1 MERCLELARKGKSSV
16 APNPMVGAVVV
27 YNDKIIG
34 EGYHKKYGE
43 SHAEVHAI
51 HSVKDKSLLEKST
64 LYVNLEPCSHTGKTP
79 PCCEL
84 ISSYKIPKV
93 VIGCRDTSSKVN
105 GKGITHLN
113 NKGIEVKC
121 GVLEEESIRLNK
133 RFFTFQHKKRPYI
146 ILKWAESA
154 DGFMDRRRDKN
165 EKGINWIS
173 KPNTK
178 LVTHQWRSEEA
189 CILVGRKTVEIDNPS
204 LTTREVNGP
213 NPIRLIIDPNL
224 MLKKEYKVFNDD
236 AQTYLFNNLKNL
248 RKDNVALIKVG
259 KENFLSDILSFVY
272 EQKWN
277 SILVEG
283 GASTINQFLEKNLWD
298 EARVIVGKPQF
309 GSGLRSPIL
318 KQNTFSIVNF
328 KGDIVKTYLND

>member
-1 MERCLELARKGKSSV
+1 MKRCLELARKGMSYV

-27 YNDKIIG
+27 YNNKIIG
-34 EGYHKKYGE
+34 EGFHKKYGE

-51 HSVKDKSLLEKST
+51 HSVADKSLLKKST

-93 VIGCRDTSSKVN
+93 VIGCGDTSSKVN
-105 GKGITHLN
+105 GNGIAHLK
-113 NKGIEVKC
+113 NKGVEVKC

-154 DGFMDRRRDKN
+154 DGFMDRKRDKN

-189 CILVGRKTVEIDNPS
+189 CILVGRKTVENDNPS

-224 MLKKEYKVFNDD
+224 KLKKGYKVFNDD
-236 AQTYLFNNLKNL
+236 AQTYLFNNLKNQ
-248 RKDNVALIKVG
+248 RNGNVAYIKVG
-259 KENFLSDILSFVY
+259 KKNFILDMLSFIY
-272 EQKWN
+272 QQKWN
-277 SILVEG
+277 SIIVEG
-283 GASTINQFLEKNLWD
+283 GASTINQFLEKNIWD

-309 GSGLRSPIL
+309 NSGLRSPVLI
-318 KQNTFSIVNF
+318 QNAFSIANF
-328 KGDIVKTYLND
+328 NDDTVKTYLNE

>member
-34 EGYHKKYGE
+34 EGYHRKYGE

-51 HSVKDKSLLEKST
+51 HSVEDKSLLEKST

-154 DGFMDRRRDKN
+154 DGFMDRKRDKN

-224 MLKKEYKVFNDD
+224 KLKKEYKVFNKD

-248 RKDNVALIKVG
+248 KKDNVADIKVG

-328 KGDIVKTYLND
+328 KDDIVKTYLND

>member
-1 MERCLELARKGKSSV
+1 MKRCLELARKGKSSV

-34 EGYHKKYGE
+34 EGYHRKYGE

-51 HSVKDKSLLEKST
+51 HSVEDKSLLEKST

-105 GKGITHLN
+105 GKGITHLK

-189 CILVGRKTVEIDNPS
+189 CILWEEKQ
-204 LTTREVNGP
+204 
-213 NPIRLIIDPNL
+213 
-224 MLKKEYKVFNDD
+224 LKM
-236 AQTYLFNNLKNL
+236 
-248 RKDNVALIKVG
+248 
-259 KENFLSDILSFVY
+259 
-272 EQKWN
+272 
-277 SILVEG
+277 
-283 GASTINQFLEKNLWD
+283 TIQ
-298 EARVIVGKPQF
+298 V
-309 GSGLRSPIL
+309 
-318 KQNTFSIVNF
+318 
-328 KGDIVKTYLND
+328 

>member
-1 MERCLELARKGKSSV
+1 MKRCLELARKGMSYV

-34 EGYHKKYGE
+34 EGFHKKYGE
-43 SHAEVHAI
+43 SHAEVRAI
-51 HSVKDKSLLEKST
+51 HSVADKSLLKKST

-84 ISSYKIPKV
+84 ISAYKIPKV

-105 GKGITHLN
+105 GKGIAHLK
-113 NKGIEVKC
+113 NKGVEVKC

-154 DGFMDRRRDKN
+154 DGFMDRKRDKN

-189 CILVGRKTVEIDNPS
+189 CILVGRKTVENDNPS

-224 MLKKEYKVFNDD
+224 KLKKGYKVFNDD
-236 AQTYLFNNLKNL
+236 AQTYLFNNLKNQ
-248 RKDNVALIKVG
+248 RNGNVAYIKVG
-259 KENFLSDILSFVY
+259 KKNFILDMLSFIY
-272 EQKWN
+272 QQKWN
-277 SILVEG
+277 SIIVEG
-283 GASTINQFLEKNLWD
+283 GASTINQFLEKNIWD

-309 GSGLRSPIL
+309 NSGLRSPVLI
-318 KQNTFSIVNF
+318 QNAFSIVNF
-328 KGDIVKTYLND
+328 NDDILKTYLNE

>member
-1 MERCLELARKGKSSV
+1 MKRCLELARKGKSSV

-34 EGYHKKYGE
+34 EGYHRKYGE

-51 HSVKDKSLLEKST
+51 HRVEDKSLLEKST

-105 GKGITHLN
+105 GKGITHLK
-113 NKGIEVKC
+113 NKGIVVKC

-133 RFFTFQHKKRPYI
+133 RFFTFQHQKRPYI

-189 CILVGRKTVEIDNPS
+189 CILVGRITVEIDNPS

-224 MLKKEYKVFNDD
+224 KLKKEYKVFNDD

-248 RKDNVALIKVG
+248 RKDNVADIKVG

-309 GSGLRSPIL
+309 GSGLRSPVL
-318 KQNTFSIVNF
+318 KQKAFSIVNF
-328 KGDIVKTYLND
+328 KDDIVKTYLND